1 MIKRTFFGVV
11 QLLGGLGA
19 GFAILMLVVAWR
31 LSSGPISLSY
41 ITPYIENALNA
52 VHPAF
57 KFRLENTILTWAGW
71 ERTFDIR
78 VINVRLLAVDDAV
91 MAIIPEISLSLSA
104 RALAQGKIAPKS
116 IEMFGPRL
124 VLERQRDGTFAVAL
138 GEPSPGS
145 DRVAKRLI
153 QHLLTRPDPK
163 HAMSY
168 LSRVEVI
175 GADLTLL
182 DQFSNRSWRAPMA
195 TVLLYRDAS
204 GIKGEASFDVVAGGD
219 ETHIEVDGL
228 YHNDTRRTD
237 LRIKFG
243 EVTPAAFEGLHAQLA
258 PLRAFNLPIE
268 GTILLDVDANG
279 AIDAVGFDIEGG
291 EGDVALPEP
300 LKQTLTVRSVA
311 LKGHYEGQDGQLEI
325 EQFIADFGPEGTI
338 LLPGTPPHAMPLR
351 TLQVRGRYDD
361 RNRRLGVDEAVVDLR
376 GPILRVKG
384 SAEGVGGAATI
395 AAEGVLADMKI
406 GEIQTYWPPSWGRD
420 ARRWSVAHLADGAI
434 PETRARV
441 VLKTDGAGAFTVAVL
456 DGDMDID
463 NVTVDYLP
471 PMPKARKATGRA
483 KFDKT
488 RFDITI
494 HHGEVEGLAVKQ
506 GRVDL
511 SDLDRQDQYADV
523 EILIDGPFR
532 NAMTLIEHQPM
543 GFASALNIDPVTTGG
558 HATTTLALRFMLA
571 NDLAWDQVQAS
582 ARAQLK
588 DASIR
593 GILLGQDL
601 RDGQLALK
609 ADKNGIDV
617 TGTVRF
623 ANAAADLAWRQNL
636 GPRAPFRT
644 RYVLTGR
651 IDDVRTLADLGVDLK
666 PFPDDMIKGAV
677 GVDVSFT
684 DFGNADRTLEVKA
697 NLQEATLRLPAF
709 DWEKP
714 TGVAGTAQA
723 IVKLRDGMVT
733 EIPLIAVGAGDLTV
747 HGRARYAADGTGL
760 ETLEF
765 DRIAAG
771 KTDIKLAVHPR
782 PNGGWHAD
790 LSGRSFNLGKL
801 WDDFLASDRD
811 VVDKETLRRLKPSLA
826 VTLDQV
832 WLGPD
837 RTMRNVKGAFH
848 HDGERWDQIHARGE
862 VGAAKPFEWMVKP
875 IGGGKRSVLIRAT
888 DAGAMLKVIDFY
900 DNMVGGT
907 MEVTGTYQDL
917 EPAQPLIGT
926 LSAKDYRVVNAP
938 ILTRLLN
945 VLALTGILDELRGG
959 GLGFTTLEVPFTL
972 RDGLLSV
979 ADARAFGP
987 SLGFTAS
994 GRVYTHADIVEVEGT
1009 VVPAY
1014 VINSMLGHVP
1024 VLGEIFTGGAKG
1036 GGVFAATYK
1045 ISGVKEDP
1053 QVTVNPLTALAP
1065 GFLRNLFGIF
1075 NQVRPSDRGTSDVPG
1090 EGAPVQR

>member
-1 MIKRTFFGVV
+1 LIKRTFFGVV

-41 ITPYIENALNA
+41 ITPYIENTLNT

-78 VINVRLLAVDDAV
+78 VINVRLLATGDAV
-91 MAIIPEISLSLSA
+91 IATIPEISLSLSA

-124 VLERQRDGTFAVAL
+124 VLERQQDGTFAVAF
-138 GEPSPGS
+138 GEPSPDS
-145 DRVAKRLI
+145 DRIAKRLI

-175 GADLTLL
+175 GADLTLS
-182 DQFSNRSWRAPMA
+182 DRFSNRSWRAPMA

-204 GIKGEASFDVVAGGD
+204 GIKGEASFDVVADGD

-243 EVTPAAFEGLHAQLA
+243 EVTPASFQGLHAQLA

-268 GTILLDVDANG
+268 GTILLDMDAGG
-279 AIDAVGFDIEGG
+279 AIDSIGFDIEGG

-300 LKQTLTVRSVA
+300 LKQTLLVRSMA
-311 LKGHYEGQDGQLEI
+311 LKGRYEGQGGQLDI
-325 EQFIADFGPEGTI
+325 EQFVADFGPEGTI
-338 LLPGTPPHAMPLR
+338 LLPGTPPHAMPVR

-361 RNRRLGVDEAVVDLR
+361 GNRRFGVDEAVVDLR
-376 GPILRVKG
+376 GPVLRIKG
-384 SAEGVGGAATI
+384 SAEGIGGAATI
-395 AAEGVLADMKI
+395 TAEGVLIGMKV
-406 GEIQTYWPPSWGRD
+406 GELETYWPPSWGAD
-420 ARRWSVAHLADGAI
+420 ARRWSVAHLADGTV
-434 PETRARV
+434 PETRTRV
-441 VLKTDGAGAFTVAVL
+441 VLKTDGAGKLTVAAL
-456 DGDMDID
+456 DGDMDIED
-463 NVTVDYLP
+463 VTVDYLS
-471 PMPKARKATGRA
+471 PMPKVRKVGGRA
-483 KFDKT
+483 TFDRT
-488 RFDITI
+488 RFDIAI
-494 HHGEVEGLAVKQ
+494 HHGDVEGLSVKQ
-506 GRVDL
+506 GRINL
-511 SDLDRQDQYADV
+511 TGLDQPDQYADI
-523 EILIDGPFR
+523 ELLIDGPFR
-532 NAMTLIEHQPM
+532 NAMTLIEHRPLR
-543 GFASALNIDPVTTGG
+543 FASALNIDPATTGG
-558 HATTTLALRFMLA
+558 HATTTLGLKFMLA
-571 NDLAWDQVQAS
+571 KDLVWDQIQAS
-582 ARAQLK
+582 AQAQIK

-609 ADKNGIDV
+609 ADKQGIDV

-623 ANAAADLAWRQNL
+623 ADTPARLAWRQNF

-651 IDDVRTLADLGVDLK
+651 IDDVRTLADLGVHLK
-666 PFPDDMIKGAV
+666 PFPDDMIEGAV
-677 GVDVSFT
+677 GVDIGFT
-684 DFGNADRTLEVKA
+684 DFGNANRTLEVKA
-697 NLQEATLRLPAF
+697 NLQDAALRLPAF
-709 DWEKP
+709 DWKKP
-714 TGVAGTAQA
+714 AGVAGTVQA
-723 IVKLRDGMVT
+723 TVKLRDAMVT
-733 EIPLIAVGAGDLTV
+733 EIPLIAVSAADLTV

-765 DRIAAG
+765 DRVAAG
-771 KTDIKLAVHPR
+771 KTDFKLTVYPR

-790 LSGRSFNLGKL
+790 LSGRSLNLEKL
-801 WDDFLASDRD
+801 WDNVLTSDRD
-811 VVDKETLRRLKPSLA
+811 VIDKETLRRLKPSLS
-826 VTLDQV
+826 VTLDEV
-832 WLGPD
+832 RLGPD
-837 RTMRNVKGAFH
+837 RTVRNVKGAFQ
-848 HDGERWDQIHARGE
+848 HDGERWEHVHARGE
-862 VGAAKPFEWMVKP
+862 VGAAKPFEWVVRP
-875 IGGGKRSVLIRAT
+875 IAGGKRSVLIRAA

-900 DNMVGGT
+900 DSMVGGT
-907 MEVTGTYQDL
+907 MEITGTYEDL
-917 EPAQPLIGT
+917 EPGQPLIGT

-938 ILTRLLN
+938 ILARLLN

-959 GLGFTTLEVPFTL
+959 GVGFTTLEVPFTL
-972 RDGLLSV
+972 RDGLLNV
-979 ADARAFGP
+979 ADARAFGS
-987 SLGFTAS
+987 SLGFTAT
-994 GRVYTHADIVEVEGT
+994 GRVYTHADVVDVEGT

-1014 VINSMLGHVP
+1014 VINSALGLVP
-1024 VLGEIFTGGAKG
+1024 VIGDIFTGGAKG

-1075 NQVRPSDRGTSDVPG
+1075 NQVRPAERGSSEVPG
-1090 EGAPVQR
+1090 ESAPVQR